1 MAPAQLVRRLPSLIA
16 AGTLALSFAASAQ
29 EAPRGFALPDV
40 AAIVATW
47 PFTDRAFRTGGGEGG
62 NGAQEA
68 TVKALAD
75 EIAYSARFLPRT
87 PAPQITLD
95 AAERPPPDTTLWPEA
110 IAADVF
116 ARPASLND
124 AGQWNLSARSDA
136 ALHQA
141 NRSSLPALHGAI
153 ERTAPADVA
162 LVWPDQDIVIRTA
175 GRAVISALEA
185 RLRQRNERE
194 QCSEAWCGVLD
205 AVEKKAAADAA
216 TAPVED
222 AVANFFFEAAVGGTY
237 TPTTRQQRSERS
249 ARATERAGLGFTP
262 VVTTTVAGGTLP
274 WEMRLLLGAVVA
286 DLRELESPVPA
297 WPVRLSPAALNSLRA
312 QRGSLGGFDLAGV
325 SVTRYGVVS
334 AGTSAVFEFSGALTF
349 VDSVA
354 RRASYSVILRFSFE
368 GDGIVV
374 AAADVAPI
382 APERPTVHM
391 AFVAATELGR
401 LNRGAGLG
409 PALLR
414 SIAAAADRRG
424 TGVPAE
430 YYAFAIVLDRASS
443 EARVGLRTALEPAG
457 VAGYPG
463 MPTVLDFDGWRVLIE
478 RATFALAAHPAF
490 HFKTIYQAAAD
501 ASPVLLGA
509 TSTLLGAAGAG
520 TLAPVS
526 VHTSPSA
533 AFPNRVRP

>member
-391 AFVAATELGR
+391 AFVAATEIGR

>member
-40 AAIVATW
+40 AGIVATW

-116 ARPASLND
+116 ARPASRND

-141 NRSSLPALHGAI
+141 NRSSLLALRGAI

-237 TPTTRQQRSERS
+237 APTTRQQRTERS

-274 WEMRLLLGAVVA
+274 WEMRLLLAAVVA

-297 WPVRLSPAALNSLRA
+297 WPVRLSPAALNSLRG

-325 SVTRYGVVS
+325 SVTRYGVAS

-374 AAADVAPI
+374 ATADVAPI
-382 APERPTVHM
+382 APERPAVHM

-526 VHTSPSA
+526 VRTSPPA

>member
-40 AAIVATW
+40 AGIVATW

-116 ARPASLND
+116 ARPASRND

-141 NRSSLPALHGAI
+141 NRSSLLALRGAI

-237 TPTTRQQRSERS
+237 APTTRQQRTERS

-274 WEMRLLLGAVVA
+274 WEMRLLLAAVVA

-297 WPVRLSPAALNSLRA
+297 WPVRLSPAALNSLRG

-325 SVTRYGVVS
+325 SVTRYGVAS

-382 APERPTVHM
+382 APERPAVHM

-526 VHTSPSA
+526 VRTSPPA